1 MDYKYNCSSLYY
13 LKMESGLIPVP
24 ENSKSTYIV
33 VLPEEGDIGVADN
46 VIYQYIDGQW
56 ENTGDT
62 LERGFEDELRQNI

>member
-33 VLPEEGDIGVADN
+33 VKPEEGDFGIVDN
-46 VIYQYIDGQW
+46 SIYQYTNSEWID
-56 ENTGDT
+56 TGEK
-62 LERGFEDELRQNI
+62 LEIEDDILHRIN

>member
-33 VLPEEGDIGVADN
+33 VQPEEGDIGIADN
-46 VIYQYIDGQW
+46 SIYQYINDEW
-56 ENTGDT
+56 INTGER
-62 LERGFEDELRQNI
+62 LETETITRL